1 MLKIGD
7 LSKLS
12 QVSVKTLRYYDEVG
26 LLKPSQVDR
35 FTGYRYYSIDQIPRL
50 NRILAF
56 KDLGLSLEQI
66 GRLLDE
72 DLPPAQIRG
81 MLRMK
86 QAEIQDQLQDEQS
99 RLRRIEAR
107 LRQIELEDSMP
118 TYDIVLKKVDPQ
130 KVISIRDTLPTYGD
144 QIHLW
149 IELANYLI
157 ARKAKAAGPSIT
169 IYHDPEYR
177 ERDVE
182 LETATPVSAPL
193 PESQRVKVRE
203 LPGID
208 LAATLIHKGRYENFG
223 QSYAALASW
232 IEANGYRITGPNREV
247 YLLCAANVYD
257 DPTVFGEFVTEN
269 PDEFLT
275 EIQFP
280 VEKV

>member
-193 PESQRVKVRE
+193 PESQRVKMSE

>member
-7 LSKLS
+7 FSKLS
-12 QVSVKTLRYYDEVG
+12 RVSVKTLRYYDEVG
-26 LLKPSQVDR
+26 LLNSSQVDR
-35 FTGYRYYSIDQIPRL
+35 FTGYRYYSIEQIPRL

-56 KDLGLSLEQI
+56 KDLGFSLEQI
-66 GRLLDE
+66 ARLLDE
-72 DLPPAQIRG
+72 NLPPAQIRG

-86 QAEIQDQLQDEQS
+86 QAEIQDQLEEEQA

-107 LRQIELEDSMP
+107 LRQIEQEDSMP

-130 KVISIRDTLPTYGD
+130 RVISVRDTLPTFGD
-144 QIHLW
+144 QVSLW

-157 ARKAKAAGPSIT
+157 SRKTKAAGPSIT

-177 ERDVE
+177 ERDVD
-182 LETATPVSAPL
+182 LETATPVNTSL

-208 LAATLIHKGRYENFG
+208 LAAALIHKGGYDNIG
-223 QSYAALASW
+223 QTYSALVSW
-232 IEANGYRITGPNREV
+232 IEANGYRITGANREV
-247 YLLCAANVYD
+247 YLLCTANVYE

-269 PDEFLT
+269 PEEFLT

>member
-193 PESQRVKVRE
+193 PESQRVKMSE

-280 VEKV
+280 VGKV

>member
-7 LSKLS
+7 LYKLS

-72 DLPPAQIRG
+72 DLPPSQIRG

-86 QAEIQDQLQDEQS
+86 QAEIQDQLLDEQA
-99 RLRRIEAR
+99 RLRLIEAR

-130 KVISIRDTLPTYGD
+130 KVISIRDTLPTFGD

-149 IELANYLI
+149 IYFGQLLD
-157 ARKAKAAGPSIT
+157 RQ
-169 IYHDPEYR
+169 
-177 ERDVE
+177 
-182 LETATPVSAPL
+182 
-193 PESQRVKVRE
+193 ESQ
-203 LPGID
+203 LPVPRSPS
-208 LAATLIHKGRYENFG
+208 TTTRNT
-223 QSYAALASW
+223 
-232 IEANGYRITGPNREV
+232 ANGMSNWRQPRRSARP
-247 YLLCAANVYD
+247 CQKASAS
-257 DPTVFGEFVTEN
+257 
-269 PDEFLT
+269 
-275 EIQFP
+275 
-280 VEKV
+280 K

>member
-26 LLKPSQVDR
+26 LLNPSQVDR
-35 FTGYRYYSIDQIPRL
+35 FTGYRYYSIEQIPRL

-56 KDLGLSLEQI
+56 KDLGFSLEQVA
-66 GRLLDE
+66 RLLDE
-72 DLPPAQIRG
+72 NLPPAQIRG

-86 QAEIQDQLQDEQS
+86 QAEIQDQLEEEHA
-99 RLRRIEAR
+99 RLRRVEAR
-107 LRQIELEDSMP
+107 LRQIEQEDSMP
-118 TYDIVLKKVDPQ
+118 IYDVVLKKVGPQ
-130 KVISIRDTLPTYGD
+130 TVISIRDTLPTFGD
-144 QIHLW
+144 QVSLW

-157 ARKAKAAGPSIT
+157 SRKAKAAGPSIT

-177 ERDVE
+177 ERDVD

-193 PESQRVKVRE
+193 PESQRVNGRE

-208 LAATLIHKGRYENFG
+208 LAATLIHKGGYENIG
-223 QSYAALASW
+223 QTYSALVSW
-232 IEANGYRITGPNREV
+232 IEANGYRIAGPNREV
-247 YLLCAANVYD
+247 YLLCADNVYD
-257 DPTVFGEFVTEN
+257 DPTVFGEYVTDN

>member
-7 LSKLS
+7 FSKLS
-12 QVSVKTLRYYDEVG
+12 RVSVKTLRYYDEVG
-26 LLKPSQVDR
+26 LLNSSQVDR
-35 FTGYRYYSIDQIPRL
+35 FTGYRYYSIEQIPRL

-56 KDLGLSLEQI
+56 KDLGFSLEQI
-66 GRLLDE
+66 ARLLDE
-72 DLPPAQIRG
+72 NLPPAQIRG

-86 QAEIQDQLQDEQS
+86 QAEIQDQLEEEQA

-107 LRQIELEDSMP
+107 LRQIEQEDSMP

-130 KVISIRDTLPTYGD
+130 RVISVRDTLPTFGD
-144 QIHLW
+144 QVSLW

-157 ARKAKAAGPSIT
+157 SRKTKAAGPSIT
-169 IYHDPEYR
+169 IYHDPEYC
-177 ERDVE
+177 ERDVD
-182 LETATPVSAPL
+182 LETATPVSVSL

-208 LAATLIHKGRYENFG
+208 VVATLIHKGRYENFG
-223 QSYAALASW
+223 QTYSALVSW

-257 DPTVFGEFVTEN
+257 DPTVFGEYLTED

-280 VEKV
+280 VDKV

>member
-26 LLKPSQVDR
+26 LLNPSQVDR
-35 FTGYRYYSIDQIPRL
+35 FTGYRYYSIEQIPRL

-56 KDLGLSLEQI
+56 KDLGFSLEQI
-66 GRLLDE
+66 ARLLDE
-72 DLPPAQIRG
+72 NLPPAQIRG
-81 MLRMK
+81 MLRLK
-86 QAEIQDQLQDEQS
+86 QVEIQDQLEEEQA

-107 LRQIELEDSMP
+107 LRQIEQEDSMP
-118 TYDIVLKKVDPQ
+118 TYDVVLKKVEPQ
-130 KVISIRDTLPTYGD
+130 TVISIRDTLPNFGAQQT
-144 QIHLW
+144 LW

-157 ARKAKAAGPSIT
+157 SRKAKAAGPSIT

-177 ERDVE
+177 EQDVD
-182 LETATPVSAPL
+182 LETATPVNTSL

-208 LAATLIHKGRYENFG
+208 LAAALIHKGGYDNIG
-223 QSYAALASW
+223 QTYSALVSW
-232 IEANGYRITGPNREV
+232 IEANGYRITGANREV
-247 YLLCAANVYD
+247 YLLCTANVYE

-269 PDEFLT
+269 PEEFLT